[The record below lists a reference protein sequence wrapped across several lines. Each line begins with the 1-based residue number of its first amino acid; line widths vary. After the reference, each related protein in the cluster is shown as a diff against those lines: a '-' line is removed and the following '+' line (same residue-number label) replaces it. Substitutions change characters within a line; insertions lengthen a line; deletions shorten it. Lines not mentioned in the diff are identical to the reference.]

1 MIFCRMII
9 ILWIVFFTH
18 PILAKEKVQKKA
30 KPKTVSLKII
40 PKKVVSQKMLSQKV
54 IYDKPALI
62 AEINR
67 IIESSSDAAIG
78 IQIKSMKHGDYL
90 YSKNES
96 RLFIPASTAKIL
108 TAEAA
113 LLYLGA
119 EYRFPTSLLTDATNL
134 KPENGIIQGN
144 LYLVQSGDP
153 TLTYYDLTDMMVTL
167 KSLQIQGVDG
177 NVYIDNTA
185 YDQENFGPGWIYD
198 DKQYCYSAPINASI
212 INHNCLSFQIS
223 PASKSGQLA
232 SIVRS
237 PRFFYGTI
245 ENAIITKN
253 PGTKGCYVQMDNST
267 DNLSVGGCVIRGRG
281 LLGVSTVIEN
291 IEEYNKEL
299 LTDLFKRYEIRVNGE
314 IQEGEALH
322 HLTTIA
328 VHHSDALHTLIYDML
343 KKSDNIIAGTLH
355 KKMGEFFTSQ
365 PGTWQNG
372 GEAVKQILA
381 KKAFVDTRDL
391 HIIDGSGLSPD
402 NRIKPQQMMQVLDFA
417 FHNYANSYEFISGLP
432 ISGRDGT
439 LKFRLHNVYN
449 KVRAKTGSLAK
460 SGVVALAGYAVS
472 KDKEPIAFVI
482 MINGHSGNVWKY
494 REMEDKIVTA
504 LTNYQRG

>member
-9 ILWIVFFTH
+9 ILWIIFFTSSV
-18 PILAKEKVQKKA
+18 IAKEKVQKKTSP
-30 KPKTVSLKII
+30 KPK
-40 PKKVVSQKMLSQKV
+40 VVVAQKPVVQKT
-54 IYDKPALI
+54 YDKSELI

-67 IIESSSDAAIG
+67 IIESSDTNASIG
-78 IQIKSMKHGDYL
+78 IQVKSMKYGDFL

-96 RLFIPASTAKIL
+96 RLFIPASIVKIL

-119 EYRFPTSLLTDATNL
+119 EYRFPTTLLTDAANT
-134 KPENGIIQGN
+134 KPENGVIDGN

-167 KSLQIQGVDG
+167 KSLQIQSIDG

-185 YDQENFGPGWIYD
+185 YDQDNFGPGWIYD

-212 INHNCLSFQIS
+212 INHNCLSFKIA
-223 PASKSGQLA
+223 PAAKSGQLA

-237 PRFFYGTI
+237 PRYFYGVI
-245 ENAIITKN
+245 KNAIVTKN
-253 PGTKGCYVQMDNST
+253 PGTKGCYVQMDNSSE
-267 DNLSVGGCVIRGRG
+267 NLAVGGCVIRGHG
-281 LLGVSTVIEN
+281 LLGISTVVEDIY
-291 IEEYNKEL
+291 EYNKEL
-299 LTDLFKRYEIRVNGE
+299 VADLFKRYGIHVMGE
-314 IQEGEALH
+314 IEAGEAAH
-322 HLTTIA
+322 HLNTLA
-328 VHHSDALHTLIYDML
+328 VHHSEPLHTLIYDML
-343 KKSDNIIAGTLH
+343 KKSDNIIAGTLL

-372 GEAVKQILA
+372 GEALKQILA
-381 KKAFVDTRDL
+381 KKASVDTRDL
-391 HIIDGSGLSPD
+391 RVVDGSGLSPD
-402 NRIKPQQMMQVLDFA
+402 NRIKPQQMIQVLDFA

-439 LKFRLHNVYN
+439 LKSRLQNVYN
-449 KVRAKTGSLAK
+449 KVRAKTGTLAK
-460 SGVVALAGYAVS
+460 SGVVSLAGYAVS

-504 LTNYQRG
+504 LTNYQRGS